1 MWDVAG
7 KEQSHCETNIRDAA
21 HLSQKKI
28 KPRNVLLWKA
38 ESKFY
43 RSINDSSVVCNI
55 VIM

>member
-7 KEQSHCETNIRDAA
+7 KEHSHCETNIRDAA
-21 HLSQKKI
+21 HLSPKKI